1 MLASGP
7 DLVKHDKRDMAH
19 HIPPSLT
26 SDHSQPPEAEPSK
39 IKSAARYFRLPHLAN
54 LAWPAHPTRWRD
66 VPRRLRPS
74 AVSILRLTAA
84 AVVTYLLTLVI
95 TRGAVDL
102 TGPLT
107 ALLVMQASA
116 YSTLRMGA
124 IRVGAVLA
132 GVFVAILLSLWIG
145 LTWWSLGAAIAA
157 SLVLGKIFRLGEQ
170 AIEAPISAMLILGVT
185 SPDVAAETRVLN
197 TLIGAGVGIA
207 FNLIYPP
214 ALPTGRAGRAI
225 IDVAEAT
232 AAPVDAA
239 SAALTEGPIGRE
251 QVQDWLDRV
260 RAAARRLSSATQTVA
275 SLKDSRRFNPRAIGT
290 TDIEPVLASG
300 LHTLESC
307 QLATRALFVVLLAEV
322 PNEDRPDDPYGE
334 ELRGAFAVVLH
345 DIADCIRAF
354 GSLVLAEA
362 EEREEEAERSLD
374 ESLDILRETQAILT
388 ELIMVNVQENKSSW
402 LLRGSILAAVEH
414 VLNQLDLQDRARARQ
429 QWKAEQRTKPLSQ
442 LPPIV
447 QAALPH
453 PDRPSLRGLP
463 RGTSW
468 RQSLVRQ
475 VDEQDHYDA
484 GDNNRN

>member
-1 MLASGP
+1 VTKIESVASY
-7 DLVKHDKRDMAH
+7 L
-19 HIPPSLT
+19 
-26 SDHSQPPEAEPSK
+26 
-39 IKSAARYFRLPHLAN
+39 RLRELAN
-54 LAWPAHPTRWRD
+54 LVWPGHPTHWRD

-84 AVVTYLLTLVI
+84 AVVSYLLTLAM
-95 TRGAVDL
+95 TNGAIDL

-116 YSTLRMGA
+116 YSTLKTGTV
-124 IRVGAVLA
+124 RVGAVLA
-132 GVFVAILLSLWIG
+132 GVLVAILLSLWIG

-157 SLVLGKIFRLGEQ
+157 SLVLAKIFRLGEQ

-207 FNLIYPP
+207 VNLIYPP
-214 ALPTGRAGRAI
+214 ALQTRRAGRAI

-232 AAPVDAA
+232 AAPLDAA
-239 SAALTEGPIGRE
+239 GAALTEGPIGRE

-260 RAAARRLSSATQTVA
+260 RAAVRRLTSASETVA
-275 SLKDSRRFNPRAIGT
+275 SLKDSRRFNPRALAT

-300 LHTLESC
+300 LSTLESS
-307 QLATRALFVVLLAEV
+307 QLAIRALFVVLLAEV
-322 PNEDRPDDPYGE
+322 PTDDRPDDPYGE
-334 ELRGAFAVVLH
+334 ELRRAFAVVLH
-345 DIADCIRAF
+345 DVADCIRAF
-354 GSLVLAEA
+354 GSLVLAEV

-374 ESLDILRETQAILT
+374 ESLEILRETQAILS

-414 VLNQLDLQDRARARQ
+414 VLNQLNLEDRARARQ
-429 QWKAEQRTKPLSQ
+429 VWKNEQRTKPLSQ

-463 RGTSW
+463 PGTSW
-468 RQSLVRQ
+468 RRSFIRQ
-475 VDEQDHYDA
+475 DNEQDYL
-484 GDNNRN
+484 GDPDEGPR